1 MIGKLIASAF
11 GGFSAR
17 WGKSAAQQ
25 IAALFEQ
32 ARQLAGAGRHAAA
45 VDVYRELLRK
55 QPANVDA
62 LSASG
67 DLLWDLN
74 RHEEASRCYESAVAL
89 HPDNRKLL
97 FKLGNL
103 YWLMGR
109 LTDAEACFSQILA
122 LAPRDAQALNNL
134 GLVRQ
139 EEGDPLQAERF
150 YRAAIESDPGYVE
163 AKSNL
168 LLCLNYQDQ
177 RSAESVYR
185 EHTAWA
191 QEIISGIAQRAVSFP
206 DGAHKRLRVGYVS
219 PDFKTHSVTYFFEP
233 LLRLHDSSGFEIF
246 CYDDASRPDAVT
258 ERLRAGCE
266 HWRIIAGASDDDVA
280 KVIRQDEIDIL
291 VELAGHTADNRLRLL
306 ARRVAPIQVTYLGY
320 PNTTGVA
327 AIDYRITD
335 AVADPVGVT
344 DSLHCERLVRLP
356 VAWCYLPPQDAPPI
370 IERSSDATSV
380 TFGSFNK
387 IAKLSDRAIRT
398 WSRVLQDIPG
408 SSLLL
413 KCSALN
419 DAEVAARLKQRFI
432 RCGIDADRIRT
443 VGFAKDNREHMAMYG
458 EVDIALDTF
467 PYCGTTTTCEALYM
481 GVPVVT
487 LSGNTHVGRVGAS
500 LLSALGRKEWIA
512 DSEDRFVEI
521 VRSLAQHLPHLVRL
535 RKSLRDEM
543 AASPLLDGLKFTR
556 SLENLYRGLHARH

>member
-1 MIGKLIASAF
+1 MIGKLIASAL
-11 GGFSAR
+11 GGLRAK
-17 WGKSAAQQ
+17 WGKSAEQQ
-25 IAALFEQ
+25 VAALFEQ
-32 ARQLAGAGRHAAA
+32 ARRLEGTKQRAAA
-45 VDVYRELLRK
+45 MDVYRELLRK
-55 QPANVDA
+55 QPGNVDA

-67 DLLWDLN
+67 DLLCDLN
-74 RHEEASRCYESAVAL
+74 RHEEASRCYESAVSL
-89 HPDNRKLL
+89 RPDNRKLL

-109 LTDAEACFSQILA
+109 LTDAEYCFNQVLA
-122 LAPRDAQALNNL
+122 RTPRDAQALSNL

-139 EEGDPLQAERF
+139 EEGNPVQAERF
-150 YRAAIESDPGYVE
+150 YRAAIESDPGYVD
-163 AKSNL
+163 ARSNL
-168 LLCLNYQDQ
+168 LLCLNYQDEC
-177 RSAESVYR
+177 SPELVFR
-185 EHTAWA
+185 EHVAWA
-191 QEIISGIAQRAVSFP
+191 QAVVAAIP
-206 DGAHKRLRVGYVS
+206 RRTVAYPANAHTRLRVGYIS

-233 LLRLHDSSGFEIF
+233 LLKHHDSSSFEIF
-246 CYDDASRPDAVT
+246 CYDDANRPDAVT
-258 ERLRAGCE
+258 QRLRARCE
-266 HWRIIAGASDDDVA
+266 HWRIIAGASDADVE

-320 PNTTGVA
+320 PNTTGIA

-335 AVADPVGVT
+335 PVADPVGMT
-344 DSLHCERLVRLP
+344 DRFNCELLARLP
-356 VAWCYLPPQDAPPI
+356 VAWCYLPAQDAPPL
-370 IERSSDATSV
+370 IERTSAGSV

-387 IAKLSDRAIRT
+387 IAKLSERAVRT
-398 WSRVLQDIPG
+398 WSRVLQEVPR

-419 DAEVAARLKQRFI
+419 DLEVAGRLKHRFVQ
-432 RCGIDADRIRT
+432 CGITTERIRT

-487 LSGNTHVGRVGAS
+487 LSGNSHVGRVGAS

-512 DSEDRFVEI
+512 NSEDRFVEI
-521 VRSLAQHLPHLVRL
+521 ARELADDFPRLARL

-543 AASPLLDGLKFTR
+543 AASPLLDGLKFTQT
-556 SLENLYRGLHARH
+556 LENLYRGLRVRH